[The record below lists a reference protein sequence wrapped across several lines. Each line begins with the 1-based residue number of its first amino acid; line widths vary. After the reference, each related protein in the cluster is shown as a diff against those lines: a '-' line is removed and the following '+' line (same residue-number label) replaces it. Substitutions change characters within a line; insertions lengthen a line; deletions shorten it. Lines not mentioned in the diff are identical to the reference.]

1 MFNPNR
7 LQEMV
12 HDAQS
17 EQDRKFNRLIER
29 LDLIIS
35 TLNKL
40 LNKEIQLMATITDLT
55 TAIASEST
63 IDDSIITL
71 LNGIV
76 AQLQAAQASGD
87 PAQLDIV
94 LAGIKANS
102 DKISAAVVANTPVV
116 VVPTGTTTVPAGTTV
131 TTAPATG
138 STQTGVTAVV

>member
-1 MFNPNR
+1 MFSPNR

-29 LDLIIS
+29 LDTIIE
-35 TLNKL
+35 L
-40 LNKEIQLMATITDLT
+40 LQKEYKLMATVQDLT
-55 TAIASEST
+55 AQVAAEST
-63 IDDSIITL
+63 IDDSIIAL

-76 AQLQAAQASGD
+76 AQLSAAQASGD
-87 PAQLDIV
+87 PAALDVV

-116 VVPTGTTTVPAGTTV
+116 VVPVGTTTVPTGTTV

-138 STQTGVTAVV
+138 STQAGVTATPAVA